1 MIEKIANNVSI
12 KTRIKYSISLRYYG
26 LLVEMEFRNTQRI
39 CTNTILKVEKSLL
52 ILVYSKEHKDTCS
65 LQVTFIES

>member
-12 KTRIKYSISLRYYG
+12 KTHINYSISLRYYG

-39 CTNTILKVEKSLL
+39 FTNTILKVEKSLL
-52 ILVYSKEHKDTCS
+52 ITSLLQGAQRYMQSSSYVY
-65 LQVTFIES
+65 